1 MNSLSFSSQAKQ
13 LKQIKPKTGQQR
25 SKTKPLANPQKLKN
39 NLSNN
44 NMDMS
49 QASTL
54 KRNSSLE
61 GNGGSSNYIK
71 DASPI
76 SEVRYK
82 VSLKSKTSK

>member
-1 MNSLSFSSQAKQ
+1 MG
-13 LKQIKPKTGQQR
+13 T
-25 SKTKPLANPQKLKN
+25 PQKLKN

-61 GNGGSSNYIK
+61 GNEKSSNYYK

-76 SEVRYK
+76 SEVKYK
-82 VSLKSKTSK
+82 VSLKSKTNSKLTKKGGLK

>member
-1 MNSLSFSSQAKQ
+1 MG
-13 LKQIKPKTGQQR
+13 T
-25 SKTKPLANPQKLKN
+25 PQKLKN

-61 GNGGSSNYIK
+61 GNEKSSNYYK
-71 DASPI
+71 DPSPI
-76 SEVRYK
+76 SEVKYR
-82 VSLKSKTSK
+82 VSLKSKTNSKLTKKGGLK